1 MTSKEMEARS
11 GVPRANIRYYEAEGL
26 LSPVRR
32 GNGYRDYSEED
43 LRTLEKIK
51 LLRRLGVSVEELRAL
66 GAGEADLAAVLDR
79 RLAELGGE
87 RASLD
92 RVQRVC
98 GDLRRTGA
106 TYAALDPGR
115 YLADLDAPALPDESG
130 AALWKSAP
138 SPALP
143 QSDQLPT
150 VSNPVRR
157 LIARAIDETLYLL
170 VLLIP
175 MALSSYGLDAGS
187 EFFALLLSKLLELL
201 AEPLLLRLFST
212 TPGKALMGLR
222 LARADGGKL
231 SVKQGMSRLV
241 GIYACQILLA
251 IPVVSLIVLYK
262 CLRRCVEDEPM
273 PWDRETAYRSVSED
287 YPWWLVLLGL
297 CLVGF
302 VAHIVQLTRA
312 TLPPN
317 RGDLTVEE
325 FVENVNQQ
333 KAYLDEYVDGT
344 LDTEGQ
350 WPGYRDA
357 YRFWKRTGFTYQT
370 EGGVVTAVTVWADG
384 TQDLNSYPLTLPQ
397 SALASAMA
405 LAWAQEDAPF
415 WKSSRD
421 RRLEELERMGVGDW
435 TIQWEGLEITCDADM
450 RWVTRSPAE
459 ALFGTVTITLT
470 LAE

>member
-1 MTSKEMEARS
+1 MTSKEMESRS

-26 LSPVRR
+26 LNPARR

-66 GAGEADLAAVLDR
+66 GAGEADLTAVLDR

-98 GDLRRTGA
+98 GDLRRSGA
-106 TYAALDPGR
+106 TFASLAPGR
-115 YLADLDAPALPDESG
+115 YLADLDAPALPGEAG

-138 SPALP
+138 APSLP
-143 QSDQLPT
+143 QSDRLPT

-157 LIARAIDETLYLL
+157 LAARSIDEALYLL
-170 VLLIP
+170 AFLIP
-175 MALSSYGLDAGS
+175 LALSSYGLDAGS
-187 EFFALLLSKLLELL
+187 EYLAFWLSKLLELL
-201 AEPLLLRLFST
+201 AEPLLLRLFGT
-212 TPGKALMGLR
+212 TPGKAIMGLR
-222 LARADGGKL
+222 LSRADGGKL

-241 GIYACQILLA
+241 GVYVCQILLA
-251 IPVVSLIVLYK
+251 VPGVGWFVLYK
-262 CLRRCVEDEPM
+262 CLKQCVEDEPM

-287 YPWWLVLLGL
+287 YPWWLVLLGF

-302 VAHIVQLTRA
+302 AAHIVRLTQA

-333 KAYLDEYVDGT
+333 KAYLGGYVDGSMAPT
-344 LDTEGQ
+344 GQ
-350 WPGYRDA
+350 WEGYRDA
-357 YRFWKRTGFTYQT
+357 YGFWKQTEFSYQT
-370 EGGVVTAVTVWADG
+370 EGDVVTAVTVWVDG
-384 TQDLNSYPLTLPQ
+384 TYDLGGYPRLPQ
-397 SALASAMA
+397 AALASAMA

-421 RRLEELERMGVGDW
+421 RRLKELERMGVGDW

-450 RWVTRSPAE
+450 RWVAGSPVE